1 MPQDTWE
8 EEKVLEKLPEDTWE
22 EEKVLEKLPQETWEK
37 KKVVEKLPEDTSE
50 ENKVLD
56 EQRGRHSES
65 DITIL
70 TDRTHNQAERTFK
83 ETLGEHHN
91 ETPKTEETR
100 SDIHRESND
109 IE

>member
-1 MPQDTWE
+1 M
-8 EEKVLEKLPEDTWE
+8 
-22 EEKVLEKLPQETWEK
+22 
-37 KKVVEKLPEDTSE
+37 PEDTSGE
-50 ENKVLD
+50 DKVLD
-56 EQRGRHSES
+56 EQRGRLSES